1 MMNKKLKISF
11 IISYSILIIY
21 AIVSL
26 FPFIWAFLVSIT
38 PLNGVDPVTG
48 EKFGVDIMQWPPNI
62 NFFRVPPKVFGVD
75 ATFENYKKIFEVV
88 PYYSRWFLNTVIYAL
103 ALTLGNLLLDTLGG
117 YAFARLK
124 FPLKNFWFILFLATM
139 MVPFQVTMIPQYN
152 LMVKFGLVNTY
163 PGLIVPKLT
172 SVFGLFLMRQFFL
185 NFPKELE
192 EAAVIDGAGIFKTF
206 FRIVLPNAKP
216 AITALSI
223 YTFLGAWNDFMWPL
237 IITSSKEMYTLTMG
251 LNFFKTSYYT
261 FWQYMMAATILMTIP
276 MIIIFFSFQKQFVET
291 GKLSALKG

>member
-1 MMNKKLKISF
+1 MRRKLKISF
-11 IISYSILIIY
+11 IISYLILIVY
-21 AIVSL
+21 AVVSL
-26 FPFIWAFLVSIT
+26 FPFIWAFLVSTT
-38 PLNGVDPVTG
+38 PLNGIDPATG

-62 NFFRVPPKVFGVD
+62 NLFRIPPKVFGVN
-75 ATFENYKKIFEVV
+75 ATLENYKKIFEVV

-103 ALTLGNLLLDTLGG
+103 ALTIGNVILDTLGG

-124 FPLKNFWFILFLATM
+124 FPLRNFWFILFLSTM

-152 LMVKFGLVNTY
+152 LMVKLGLVNTY
-163 PGLIVPKLT
+163 PGLIIPKLT

-192 EAAVIDGAGIFKTF
+192 EAAIIDGAGIFKTF
-206 FRIVLPNAKP
+206 FRIALPNARP
-216 AITALSI
+216 AVTALSI
-223 YTFLGAWNDFMWPL
+223 YTFLGAWNDFIWPL

-276 MIIIFFSFQKQFVET
+276 MIIIFLSFQNQFVET
-291 GKLSALKG
+291 GRFSSLKG